1 MDIIGTATGGWENGK
16 ELTYDATEKCWT
28 AKTEMAVG
36 EFKLRVNSSWDSGVS
51 IGGTL
56 DTPSP
61 FAGDN
66 ISMDATGNYTIK
78 FYLNGRLVLIKE

>member
-1 MDIIGTATGGWENGK
+1 MMQQK
-16 ELTYDATEKCWT
+16 KCWT
-28 AKTEMAVG
+28 AKTEMTVG

-51 IGGTL
+51 FGGTL

-61 FAGDN
+61 FTGDN